1 MAEVGIDRS
10 KLPGVKEVCRDFAVR
25 EDHTLAHSLQE
36 QEIEHHLATNIQ
48 RNRLVKHDLQMAKK
62 LQEEEDRKARARLQ
76 EQHKNLEQQDCE
88 IAQEIQVKL
97 VIEAEEQRRQEED
110 DEDIARILQQKELQ
124 EEKRRKKLPPDP
136 LRLAASEEAP
146 CPENR
151 DRLSGTPW
159 EPGPK
164 DPRPGS
170 AEGQPPQ
177 TREPWR
183 GPPLVPEGLDLETWE
198 SGEEAKKSKDGRR
211 KNREKQR
218 ERKKDGHERPPRHR
232 GPPEVEE
239 EEEDEAP
246 DRACSRPNRGQD
258 KSRGPH
264 LLVLDA
270 EPPRASRGT
279 RPRSHERPQRTPP
292 PLVGQEEEWRSRHGS
307 RGPRGQGERGPT
319 PNGRERQAERRYGQS
334 PSPNPDRGGLPHQ
347 EDRGS
352 PRTPAHHAQHY
363 DSDAAHRHRPRREAG
378 EREPRGARASPT
390 SHRREGRDG
399 EGRRLRN
406 PGTKPRGS
414 KEDVYARPRVG
425 ASRDPEAYDAEIAW
439 KLQEEELLASQ
450 VDRRAAQVAQ
460 DEEIARLLMAEEKKA
475 YKKAKEREKKRP
487 DQDWKEPPE
496 SACGRSRE
504 GYDPHRGRSEKPTR
518 AAPPLTKELDHPP
531 GLTNQHNLAHQ
542 ISKSESAHKGHPYK
556 Q

>member
-48 RNRLVKHDLQMAKK
+48 RNRLVKHDLRMAKE
-62 LQEEEDRKARARLQ
+62 LQEEEDRRARARLQ
-76 EQHKNLEQQDCE
+76 EKHKDLERQDCE

-110 DEDIARILQQKELQ
+110 DEDIARILQQKELK
-124 EEKRRKKLPPDP
+124 EEKRRKKLPPEP

-151 DRLSGTPW
+151 DRWSGSPR
-159 EPGPK
+159 ELGPK
-164 DPRPGS
+164 DPQPRS
-170 AEGQPPQ
+170 AGGQPPQ

-198 SGEEAKKSKDGRR
+198 SGSGTRKSKDVWR
-211 KNREKQR
+211 KERR
-218 ERKKDGHERPPRHR
+218 ERKKDGPERPPYPK
-232 GPPEVEE
+232 GPPDVVEE
-239 EEEDEAP
+239 EEAP
-246 DRACSRPNRGQD
+246 GRPRSRPNRSQE
-258 KSRGPH
+258 KSRGPL

-270 EPPRASRGT
+270 EPPPASRGS
-279 RPRSHERPQRTPP
+279 RDPKMPRSPERPQRTPP
-292 PLVGQEEEWRSRHGS
+292 PLMDQEEKWRSGHGS
-307 RGPRGQGERGPT
+307 RGPQGPGERGPSPT
-319 PNGRERQAERRYGQS
+319 GRERRVGRRHGQS
-334 PSPNPDRGGLPHQ
+334 PSPNPDPGGLPPL

-352 PRTPAHHAQHY
+352 PRPPAHHAWHQ
-363 DSDAAHRHRPRREAG
+363 DLDAGYLHCPRRENG

-390 SHRREGRDG
+390 SHRRDR
-399 EGRRLRN
+399 EGRRPRN
-406 PGTKPRGS
+406 PGTKPRGP
-414 KEDVYARPRVG
+414 KEDAYARHQVG

-475 YKKAKEREKKRP
+475 FKKAKGREKKRQ
-487 DQDWKEPPE
+487 DQDWKETPE
-496 SACGRSRE
+496 VPCGRSRE

-518 AAPPLTKELDHPP
+518 AAPPLTKELDPP
-531 GLTNQHNLAHQ
+531 SGLAHQQNVAHQ